1 MEIRRGRP
9 AMMFAM
15 RICAAALLTALT
27 IWLQCGGIAALIR
40 WARTTVATDMDKLG
54 FIRLATLVV
63 RFAMAV
69 VVLHLL
75 EVFVWATFYRW
86 VCLPSWKAAVY
97 FSASSYGTIGCS
109 DVSLPLSWRTFG
121 PLESIIGVLMCGIS
135 VSLLFAIIT
144 RLIDPTHDSLAGS
157 SFRPV
162 RKGILYAGK

>member
-1 MEIRRGRP
+1 
-9 AMMFAM
+9 MMFAM

-40 WARTTVATDMDKLG
+40 WARTTVAAEMDELG
-54 FIRLATLVV
+54 FIRVAALVV

-109 DVSLPLSWRTFG
+109 DVNLPSNWRTFA

-135 VSLLFAIIT
+135 VSLLYAIIT
-144 RLIDPTHDSLAGS
+144 RLISPANDSNAS
-157 SFRPV
+157 SSSVHPV
-162 RKGILYAGK
+162 MKARLYAEK